1 MNSRGPVVFVYS
13 HKASVQHGPHRAH
26 VYAQNDLEGVMENP
40 CIHPKYT
47 YFEE

>member
-1 MNSRGPVVFVYS
+1 MRAILKG
-13 HKASVQHGPHRAH
+13 SVQYGPRRAH